1 MNKDEYRSAAEK
13 LRASDEFKEKTR
25 ASMKASNAK
34 ANSFKIRRPA
44 AIAALLMIACIS
56 TIAFHSLPK
65 DKGDTTNSVIA
76 NKGSSEIAEDDF
88 KITSED
94 SSKSATACYA
104 AIVYLD
110 GYEYSPSSWLNYSR
124 QESIEAEYEKL
135 KGEKLGTVTLDL
147 KGKSYTGTPPSF
159 SSTYDVGTE
168 VYTVKGMKKERA
180 ILVVNNGNVSIF
192 YRHRK
197 AVRDLKAPINLTLAQ
212 VFNMISDSPEISSVE
227 LRSEEDGSW
236 MGASEEKELLELINK
251 EMPKLT
257 LLQASEMGKNP
268 YDQGKRIPINLI
280 FSDGSA
286 LHMQV
291 IPEAKSASVFGG
303 FVRLSEELT
312 SVVQRL
318 PKLVKQYPTIA
329 SLLPFTDNQVAYL
342 HITNHT
348 NGDEVLCKT
357 PQWSREPLF
366 SIFKYYP
373 VIESQASEA
382 NKLVMSAALGKSKD
396 NSATLDF
403 YENSDKHIVV
413 KLSGKYYKPV
423 KGQMSFEELNSFL
436 YNYTDLGK

>member
-1 MNKDEYRSAAEK
+1 
-13 LRASDEFKEKTR
+13 
-25 ASMKASNAK
+25 
-34 ANSFKIRRPA
+34 
-44 AIAALLMIACIS
+44 
-56 TIAFHSLPK
+56 
-65 DKGDTTNSVIA
+65 
-76 NKGSSEIAEDDF
+76 
-88 KITSED
+88 
-94 SSKSATACYA
+94 
-104 AIVYLD
+104 
-110 GYEYSPSSWLNYSR
+110 
-124 QESIEAEYEKL
+124 
-135 KGEKLGTVTLDL
+135 
-147 KGKSYTGTPPSF
+147 
-159 SSTYDVGTE
+159 
-168 VYTVKGMKKERA
+168 
-180 ILVVNNGNVSIF
+180 
-192 YRHRK
+192 
-197 AVRDLKAPINLTLAQ
+197 
-212 VFNMISDSPEISSVE
+212 MISDSPEISSVE

-373 VIESQASEA
+373 VIETQASEA

-423 KGQMSFEELNSFL
+423 KGQMSFEELNSFI
-436 YNYTDLGK
+436 YNCTDLGK